1 MTLMI
6 DIPTESGG
14 VVSAPIS
21 EEEAAQVRAFQ
32 ASDGSAVAPR
42 NASSVMLVREAPTAA
57 SGKEVFMIRRA
68 STMAFVP
75 GAAVFP
81 GGSAREDDYER
92 EISWIGPS
100 PEEWAQRLGIESA
113 SLARSLVVT
122 AARELFEEASVLL
135 AGDEHSI
142 AAFDPADAA
151 WQEERARLEAHE
163 ISLLDILNAH
173 GLSLRTDLLAPV
185 SRWVT
190 PLYCPRR
197 YDTFFF
203 VALLPEGQD
212 ALALTTEAAISGWI
226 EPDEIV
232 RRADAGKARLVP
244 ATAYN
249 LNSLTR
255 ASDARAFAQGRARID
270 RLMMTPRDD
279 GRGGFINECVLP

>member
-1 MTLMI
+1 MTLLSE
-6 DIPTESGG
+6 IPTESGG
-14 VVSAPIS
+14 IVSAAVS
-21 EEEAAQVRAFQ
+21 EEEAAQVRSFL

-42 NASSVMLVREAPTAA
+42 NASSVMLVRDAPSVA

-92 EISWIGPS
+92 DIPWVGPS
-100 PEEWAQRLGIESA
+100 PKEWAQRLGIESE

-122 AARELFEEASVLL
+122 AVRELFEEASVLL
-135 AGDEHSI
+135 AGDESSVVS
-142 AAFDPADAA
+142 FDPADSA
-151 WQEERARLEAHE
+151 WQDERKRLEAHE
-163 ISLLDILNAH
+163 ISFLNVIQNH
-173 GLSLRTDLLAPV
+173 GLALRADLLAPI

-203 VALLPEGQD
+203 TALLPQGQD
-212 ALALTTEAAISGWI
+212 ALALTSEAAVSGWV
-226 EPDEIV
+226 EPDAIV
-232 RRADAGKARLVP
+232 RRGDEGKARLVP

-249 LNSLTR
+249 LNSLAR
-255 ASDARAFAQGRARID
+255 AVDAHAFAQGRAHID
-270 RLMMTPRDD
+270 RLMMTPVDD

>member
-1 MTLMI
+1 MTLLI

-14 VVSAPIS
+14 VVSAPVS
-21 EEEAAQVRAFQ
+21 EEDAAQIRAFR
-32 ASDGSAVAPR
+32 ASDEQAVAPR
-42 NASSVMLVREAPTAA
+42 NASSVMLVREAPRAA

-92 EISWIGPS
+92 EIPWIGPS

-135 AGDEHSI
+135 AGDEGSLVS
-142 AAFDPADAA
+142 FDPADAG
-151 WQEERARLEAHE
+151 WQADRARLEAHE
-163 ISLLDILNAH
+163 VSLLDILNAR
-173 GLSLRTDLLAPV
+173 GLALRADLLAPI

-203 VALLPEGQD
+203 AALLPAGQD
-212 ALALTTEAAISGWI
+212 ALALTTEAAVSGWV

-249 LNSLTR
+249 LNGLAR
-255 ASDARAFAQGRARID
+255 AVDARSFAQGRAHID
-270 RLMMTPRDD
+270 CLMMQPRDD
-279 GRGGFINECVLP
+279 GRGGFVNECVLP

>member
-1 MTLMI
+1 MTLLI

-14 VVSAPIS
+14 VVSAPVS
-21 EEEAAQVRAFQ
+21 EEDAAQVRAFQ
-32 ASDGSAVAPR
+32 TSDGSAVAPR

-255 ASDARAFAQGRARID
+255 ASDARAFAQGRAHID